1 MTDPTDDS
9 PRLRRSNWIE
19 EVRKLNTLSLK
30 GLSILL
36 QEPFVGRQEALDDF
50 ISWIRS
56 QITFPKDL
64 DWIDEHAPVFQVD
77 VIDLVHPQTQHRTQT
92 LSITFRSRDVTVHHP
107 LIINV
112 YLDRDRTIQP
122 GSMLVLSKLE

>member
-19 EVRKLNTLSLK
+19 EVRRLKTLALK

-36 QEPFVGRQEALDDF
+36 QEAFVGRQEALDSF
-50 ISWIRS
+50 INWIRS
-56 QITFPKDL
+56 HIKFQED
-64 DWIDEHAPVFQVD
+64 IDRIDKHVDAFQVD
-77 VIDLVHPQTQHRTQT
+77 VIDLIHPQTRQLTQT

-107 LIINV
+107 LIIRV
-112 YLDRDRTIQP
+112 YLDRDQTIQP
-122 GSMLVLSKLE
+122 GSMLVASKLE